1 MAMGKPAFDGLASIP
16 TGQELR
22 VLLNSEHISY
32 GEIQNTLKKK
42 GVFVG
47 NPDKS
52 ITVPILAATLLT
64 PREFSNLIESSV
76 DRESK
81 PKIKVSGLELVAPT
95 SDWITPLK
103 NGLFTADFNPGSNI
117 ESVQFVDT
125 PAVVVDGK
133 DKVKIPYVINRR
145 DYSKDWISREINFS
159 GEIVIERQG
168 QNLKLEFSSTHSS
181 RETETINRL
190 ITSRISRILKDAGT
204 TQHDK
209 ENKIVF
215 GGFSNAERVRY
226 FKRLT
231 GGSTPILNP
240 GNVNDM
246 EISRDGNCPPLPNDP
261 QVDWMNETVTRLRI
275 DGEKLNNIFLISDEK
290 YYAYY
295 YVLRIDITFPYQ
307 FRTITGKHRVIFSFS
322 PSSRSDSS
330 RNEAELT
337 VEPIRTTHDRT
348 INADAKKELDSSLE
362 RAIHVMIEAKYN
374 QIVSERTA

>member
-1 MAMGKPAFDGLASIP
+1 MGKPAFDGLASIP

-22 VLLNSEHISY
+22 VLLNSDHISY

-42 GVFVG
+42 GIFVG
-47 NPDKS
+47 KSDKF

-81 PKIKVSGLELVAPT
+81 PKVKVSALELVTPS

-103 NGLFTADFNPGSNI
+103 ASLFTADFNPGSNI
-117 ESVQFVDT
+117 ENVQFVDT
-125 PAVVVDGK
+125 PSVVVDGK

-168 QNLKLEFSSTHSS
+168 KTLKLEFSSTHSS
-181 RETETINRL
+181 RETEAINRL
-190 ITSRISRILKDAGT
+190 ITSRITKLLKDAGS
-204 TQHDK
+204 TQNEK
-209 ENKIVF
+209 EKKITF
-215 GGFSNAERVRY
+215 GAFSNVERVRY
-226 FKRLT
+226 FKRLK
-231 GGSTPILNP
+231 GGSAPVLSQ
-240 GNVNDM
+240 GSVHDM
-246 EISRDGNCPPLPNDP
+246 EISRDNNCPPLPKDP

-290 YYAYY
+290 YYPHY

-307 FRTITGKHRVIFSFS
+307 FRTMSGSCRVVFSFS
-322 PSSRSDSS
+322 PISRTELNKND
-330 RNEAELT
+330 AELT
-337 VEPIRTTHDRT
+337 FEFSRVTHERT
-348 INADAKKELDSSLE
+348 INSDAKRELCSSLE
-362 RAIHVMIEAKYN
+362 RAIRVMIESEYDR
-374 QIVSERTA
+374 IVSERAA

>member
-1 MAMGKPAFDGLASIP
+1 MGKPAFEGLASIP

-22 VLLNSEHISY
+22 ILLNSEHISY

-47 NPDKS
+47 KSDKS

-64 PREFSNLIESSV
+64 PREFSSLIESSV

-81 PKIKVSGLELVAPT
+81 PKVKVSALELVAPT

-103 NGLFTADFNPGSNI
+103 DLFTSNFNPGSNI

-133 DKVKIPYVINRR
+133 DRVKIPYVINRR

-159 GEIVIERQG
+159 GEIVIERNG
-168 QNLKLEFSSTHSS
+168 KNLKLELSSTHSS

-190 ITSRISRILKDAGT
+190 ITSRISKVLKDSGT

-209 ENKIVF
+209 EHKIIF
-215 GGFSNAERVRY
+215 GGFSDMERVRY

-231 GGSTPILNP
+231 AGSLPILTP
-240 GNVNDM
+240 GSVNDM

-261 QVDWMNETVTRLRI
+261 EVKWMNETVTRLRI
-275 DGEKLNNIFLISDEK
+275 DGEKLNNIFLLSEEK
-290 YYAYY
+290 YYPHY
-295 YVLRIDITFPYQ
+295 YVWRIDITFPYQ
-307 FRTITGKHRVIFSFS
+307 FRTIAGKHRVVFSFG
-322 PSSRSDSS
+322 PSLRSDSS

-337 VEPIRTTHDRT
+337 VEPIRTTHDCT

-362 RAIHVMIEAKYN
+362 RAIRVMIESKYDE
-374 QIVSERTA
+374 IVSERTP